1 MKKKWTKKKSIQ
13 NLELELELERI
24 PELSIQDNSGKET
37 YDEVNK
43 QILEKKF

>member
-1 MKKKWTKKKSIQ
+1 MDEKKKYSEK
-13 NLELELELERI
+13 LELERI

-43 QILEKKF
+43 QILEKKFRAETFD